1 MEKKGN
7 FDTLVRKSY
16 ECAINSDINDVF
28 IIYEEDNEIVEIPYN
43 MKSRMKV
50 IDKLIKFFEDIEEYE
65 KCQVLL
71 KIKQNAN

>member
-1 MEKKGN
+1 MEKKSN
-7 FDTLVRKSY
+7 FDTFVRKSY
-16 ECAINSDINDVF
+16 ECAINSDINDIF
-28 IIYEEDNEIVEIPYN
+28 IIYEEANEIVEIPYN